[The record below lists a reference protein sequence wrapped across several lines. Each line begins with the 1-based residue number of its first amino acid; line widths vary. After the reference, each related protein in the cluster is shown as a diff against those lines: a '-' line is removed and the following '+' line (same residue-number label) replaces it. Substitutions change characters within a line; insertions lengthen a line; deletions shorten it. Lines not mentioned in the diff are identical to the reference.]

1 MPKELSSGSSIRGAQ
16 MGRPDH
22 ISEPA
27 FPVRFHLRPL
37 RWVDWDYD
45 QAGAYWGG
53 GEGNFIYHAWG
64 DASEEEQEVFIRAY
78 NRDEAKREI
87 LSLFPNAR
95 FYR

>member
-16 MGRPDH
+16 FGRADH
-22 ISEPA
+22 ISEPD
-27 FPVRFHLRPL
+27 FPVKFHLCPL

-45 QAGAYWGG
+45 EGGAYWGG

-64 DASEEEQEVFIRAY
+64 DAKEEEQEVFTRAR
-78 NRDEAKREI
+78 NRQDAKVEI
-87 LSLFPNAR
+87 ISLFPNAK